1 MLNGIQRLAV
11 EGADADRS
19 MSAVFGGDSDA
30 FDSAQSVHRK
40 RDAVMRM
47 AIDRAALRRCWVVG
61 WLSVVTTLS
70 AACVSFAPALFE
82 MSRDQLYPHDWPDI
96 VGAGEDCQLINGTY
110 TNKGVSVD
118 ALGRRHAAWLTDLW
132 SWDKQYT
139 ARGEK
144 EIKIHAMRE
153 CDRARVMVRIDSSVF
168 WGVPKAR
175 RQLSPSRPA
184 AAGPQQ
190 LPIN

>member
-1 MLNGIQRLAV
+1 
-11 EGADADRS
+11 
-19 MSAVFGGDSDA
+19 
-30 FDSAQSVHRK
+30 
-40 RDAVMRM
+40 MRM